1 MFYGDQ
7 GFKYPT
13 WNKIYCWVMIIV
25 LDSDA
30 KVRIFNSSQKMRD
43 IFWSSGLNILSGP
56 LARLSWSRAPE
67 LSFLHQRQQISG
79 KLGGSWHQGMMS
91 MDKSVGIRASVPHIY
106 LS

>member
-30 KVRIFNSSQKMRD
+30 KVQIFNSSQKLE
-43 IFWSSGLNILSGP
+43 IFFDRAVWIFYPGRYSGSP
-56 LARLSWSRAPE
+56 DPE
-67 LSFLHQRQQISG
+67 LSFLHQHQEISG